1 MAKNQVKS
9 SLVGQNL
16 ATKFA
21 PLEPPIARRN
31 LSQDFAQQ
39 FAVKEQI
46 LNSTID
52 LELRQTSLDSLREHE
67 QRLKQLFDME
77 KEKYEK
83 NSAAE
88 LKHTTEHYERLI
100 AEREREAK
108 QEISKLIAEYE
119 FKLKKVNLLKDQEFQ
134 EQLQHEL
141 IKQQNIIK
149 EKQQA
154 MIDAAVA
161 GNTYKLRS
169 ELDAERTAL
178 DQQAQ
183 DLRQAQDQVAKL
195 KTELEQSQADMHAH
209 IMQIKQQVEN
219 KFNVEY
225 SAKLEEQKSQYE
237 AMIAQFKADLLRAEQ
252 TKTQYESHFEARL
265 SLLQQEHAQTVAQLN
280 SAHEA
285 NLEELKA
292 QQEIVVAQHNAKVE
306 EFKVQQE
313 IAVAQ
318 HNAKLEEFKVQQ
330 EIALAQH
337 KAELTQ
343 LSDQA
348 LQERIVEETQRIL
361 AATEQEKL
369 IVIKYKEKELRDDLA
384 VELLKAKEQLIQ
396 DNAEILS
403 KALEE
408 QQRDVDKNLADQIQE
423 AVVQERALQAQKYAA
438 EKKLLLQQQQ
448 NILLEQYNID
458 LKSKLNSLT
467 QELQAAHKEEQAA
480 LKLAHQAAQTEL
492 KLAHQAAQTE
502 LQAAQIEL
510 QAAHLAEQQELRRTL
525 EHECQQK
532 INEFTVGP
540 LRDAEVLAAAKEQ
553 ELRAILELEFAD
565 KLQQAANKFAEEKQQ
580 ELLKQENILRDNF
593 DAELDGCLRE
603 ARAEWQQAQA
613 KALQSQAQALHVQL
627 EQQIRKEFQELLAEQ
642 RAQDLELLQK
652 QKEQEVH
659 AAIESYKSRAAQEFL
674 QERKKLNLKLK
685 QEKAILHKQL
695 SNQFEQEKQEAIAQF
710 EVELRDTLYKE
721 MVRQKDYVQAKF
733 AKNQEA
739 ALQEQKRRLEAE
751 HKQEVERIKQGYFTI
766 KDHNEF
772 ATAMV
777 NNRIRHNPTAERG
790 IEHLADR
797 ILAKFQGH
805 KED

>member
-1 MAKNQVKS
+1 MSSNNNNGLFNKVKKTMAKNQAKS

-46 LNSTID
+46 LNSAID
-52 LELRQTSLDSLREHE
+52 LELRQTSIDSLREHE

-88 LKHTTEHYERLI
+88 LKHSTEHYERLI

-119 FKLKKVNLLKDQEFQ
+119 FKLKKVNLLKEQEFQ
-134 EQLQHEL
+134 EQLQQEL

-169 ELDAERTAL
+169 ELDAERMAL
-178 DQQAQ
+178 EQQAH
-183 DLRQAQDQVAKL
+183 DLLLAQDQVAKF
-195 KTELEQSQADMHAH
+195 KTELEQSQTDMHAH
-209 IMQIKQQVEN
+209 IMQIKQQAEN
-219 KFNVEY
+219 KLNIEY
-225 SAKLEEQKSQYE
+225 SAKLEEQKSQCE
-237 AMIAQFKADLLRAEQ
+237 AIIAQFKTDLLRAEQ
-252 TKTQYESHFEARL
+252 TKTQYESRFEARL
-265 SLLQQEHAQTVAQLN
+265 ALLQQEHAQTVAQLN

-285 NLEELKA
+285 KHE
-292 QQEIVVAQHNAKVE
+292 AKLE
-306 EFKVQQE
+306 EFKAQQE

-348 LQERIVEETQRIL
+348 LQEKIVEETQRIL

-384 VELLKAKEQLIQ
+384 AELVKAKEQLIQ

-408 QQRDVDKNLADQIQE
+408 QQREVDESLADQIQE

-467 QELQAAHKEEQAA
+467 QELQAAHKEEQTA

-492 KLAHQAAQTE
+492 KLAHKAAQTE
-502 LQAAQIEL
+502 LQAA
-510 QAAHLAEQQELRRTL
+510 HKAEQQELRRTL
-525 EHECQQK
+525 EHEYQQK
-532 INEFTVGP
+532 LNQFTVGP

-553 ELRAILELEFAD
+553 ELRAVLELELAD
-565 KLQQAANKFAEEKQQ
+565 KLQQVTNKFAQEKQQ

-593 DAELDGCLRE
+593 DTELDRCLRE

-613 KALQSQAQALHVQL
+613 QALQFQSQAVHVQL
-627 EQQIRKEFQELLAEQ
+627 EQQIRKEFQEILAEQ
-642 RAQDLELLQK
+642 RTQDLELLQK

-659 AAIESYKSRAAQEFL
+659 AAIEAYKSRAAQEFL
-674 QERKKLNLKLK
+674 QERKKLNLKLN
-685 QEKAILHKQL
+685 QEKAIMHKKL
-695 SNQFEQEKQEAIAQF
+695 SNQFEEEKQEAIAQF

-721 MVRQKDYVQAKF
+721 MVRQKDYVQSKF

-751 HKQEVERIKQGYFTI
+751 HKQEVERIKQGYFTV